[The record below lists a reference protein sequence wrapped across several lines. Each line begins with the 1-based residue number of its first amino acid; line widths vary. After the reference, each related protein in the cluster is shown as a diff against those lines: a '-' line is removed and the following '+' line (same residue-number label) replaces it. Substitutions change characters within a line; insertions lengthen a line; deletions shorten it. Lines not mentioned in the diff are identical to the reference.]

1 MAVKP
6 LRCPHCGAVIETF
19 DETMKKGFCPFCDTL
34 IEDVQQR
41 QTEATAMHIAYAVQ
55 SKSKPEK
62 RFRGI
67 FRFAFACLISAL
79 SIVFMFAM
87 WQNNYGPYSFR
98 EILQFQCIPYVAL
111 LIGGLGLFIW
121 SIVGFFVDLQLSKRG
136 PVSKNLSL
144 AALCLSIAILAVI
157 PILGVY
163 SNYRYEATSPKGQLI
178 QAGINKDEIETV
190 LADLEKFGLYDPSK
204 ESTYVR
210 GWSFEVQPSQ
220 EANLF
225 YLTAEDFMLK
235 YDYPRS
241 NDYYIRVING
251 RITEIQGVN
260 TGIYIVENGALTDN
274 SLGKR
279 HLIYEYQSKSYE
291 LWSMEV
297 IKDQLKSPSTAKC
310 IWNTSSRSNDKNG
323 TITIFGTVDAENS
336 FGAMM
341 REEFSITM
349 TAYTDE
355 EIRELDTE
363 EYIICRMSLSFP
375 LSD

>member
-6 LRCPHCGAVIETF
+6 LRCPHCGTVIETF

-34 IEDVQQR
+34 IEDVQER
-41 QTEATAMHIAYAVQ
+41 QVEAAMHIAYTVQ
-55 SKSKPEK
+55 SKSKPKK
-62 RFRGI
+62 RFRGV
-67 FRFAFACLISAL
+67 FRFAFACLFLTL
-79 SIVFMFAM
+79 SIMFMI
-87 WQNNYGPYSFR
+87 WQNEAGPYSFR
-98 EILQFQCIPYVAL
+98 EILQFQCIPYAAL
-111 LIGGLGLFIW
+111 LIGSLGFFVW
-121 SIVGFFVDLQLSKRG
+121 NIVGLFVDLQLSKRG
-136 PVSKNLSL
+136 TVSKNLSL

-157 PILGVY
+157 LILGVY
-163 SNYRYEATSPKGQLI
+163 SNYRYEANTPKGQLI
-178 QAGINKDEIETV
+178 QAGINKDEVETI
-190 LADLEKFGLYDPSK
+190 LADLEKFGLYDLSK

-210 GWSFEVQPSQ
+210 GWSFEVRPSQ

-251 RITEIQGVN
+251 CITEIQGFN

-279 HLIYEYQSKSYE
+279 HLIHEYQSRTYE
-291 LWSMEV
+291 LWGERV
-297 IKDQLKSPSTAKC
+297 ITDRLKSPSTAEFS
-310 IWNTSSRSNDKNG
+310 WNTQRRSNDKNG
-323 TITIFGTVDAENS
+323 TITVFGTVDAENTY
-336 FGAMM
+336 GGMV

-349 TAYTDE
+349 KAYTDE
-355 EIRELDTE
+355 EIMEMDTKN
-363 EYIICRMSLSFP
+363 YITCRMSLSFP